1 MLMNNVEKLEHDVNA
16 YKRVEFFYIYTL
28 FIIYW
33 IKNLDIYKLSIF
45 IWFLLYTII
54 YYSIKNKIINI
65 YI

>member
-1 MLMNNVEKLEHDVNA
+1 MSWNCFQFFNIIHEHDVNA

-45 IWFLLYTII
+45 IYGIYYILLYII
-54 YYSIKNKIINI
+54 Q
-65 YI
+65 